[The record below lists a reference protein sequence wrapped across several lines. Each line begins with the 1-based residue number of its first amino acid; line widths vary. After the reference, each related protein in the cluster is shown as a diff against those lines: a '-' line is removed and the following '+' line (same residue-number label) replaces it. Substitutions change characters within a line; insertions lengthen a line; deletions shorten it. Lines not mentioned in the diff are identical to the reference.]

1 MRQALTTSSKRAH
14 FHLDQ
19 WAMPKSSGAV
29 SGSDL
34 PQGLAKGTADRR
46 ETSLTSLAMCIY
58 IKDSKEP
65 G

>member
-1 MRQALTTSSKRAH
+1 
-14 FHLDQ
+14 
-19 WAMPKSSGAV
+19 MPKSSGAV